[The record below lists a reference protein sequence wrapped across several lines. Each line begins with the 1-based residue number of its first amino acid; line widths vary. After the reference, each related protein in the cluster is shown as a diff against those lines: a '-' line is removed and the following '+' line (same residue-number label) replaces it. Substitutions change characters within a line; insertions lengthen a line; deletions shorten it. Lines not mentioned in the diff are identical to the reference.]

1 MVQIGITERGDAALD
16 NGWKPWVEKGLP
28 AILITKDP
36 VKLINENPLLFSKS
50 NRQGN
55 VILHATITGMGGY
68 AIFEENVPHWYKT
81 LSELKRI
88 LKNPDFDRSRIV
100 IRQDPIFVPFLIA
113 MGNGSLDLSMEI
125 PQFAKEYGLRYRM
138 SFLDMYPHVKAR
150 LQEACHKLDEEE
162 DKMRAEIA
170 KGGGALMVN
179 HEHPHAVEMYNKIIK
194 LQPEMHLALNT
205 RLEFLEL
212 LKKKTGLTEDEIEI
226 CGEPG
231 LKCTGCLSKRDLD
244 TFGIELDKD
253 PETGFQRPACAC
265 LGIKKELLTNKHRC
279 KHQCVYC
286 FWKD

>member
-1 MVQIGITERGDAALD
+1 MVSVGITERGDAALD

-28 AILITKDP
+28 AILITKDS

-68 AIFEENVPHWYKT
+68 AIFEKNVPHWYKT
-81 LSELKRI
+81 ISELKEI

-113 MGNGSLDLSMEI
+113 MGNSYLDLSMKI

-150 LQEACHKLDEEE
+150 LQEACQKLDEEE
-162 DKMRAEIA
+162 DKMRAELAI
-170 KGGGALMVN
+170 MVN
-179 HEHPHAVEMYNKIIK
+179 HKHPHAVELYNKIIK

-205 RLEFLEL
+205 RLDFLEL

-231 LKCTGCLSKRDLD
+231 MKCTGCLSKRDFD

-253 PETGFQRPACAC
+253 QETGLQRPACAC
-265 LGIKKELLTNKHRC
+265 LGLKKELLSNKHPC
-279 KHQCVYC
+279 GHKCVYC